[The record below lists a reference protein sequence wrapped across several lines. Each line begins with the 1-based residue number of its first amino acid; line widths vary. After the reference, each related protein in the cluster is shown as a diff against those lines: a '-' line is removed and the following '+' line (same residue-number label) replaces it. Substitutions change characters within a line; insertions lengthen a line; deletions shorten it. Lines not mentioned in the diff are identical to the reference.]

1 MLENGQMATLN
12 MKDILPNRFQPRI
25 RFDEVKLNELA
36 ESIRKY
42 GLIQPIVVRKIGTKY
57 EIIAGERRFKASS
70 LANKETIPAIIVNLS
85 DRDSEEIALLENV
98 QREDLTPIEEAVSY
112 KRILDVGYIT
122 QEELAKK
129 IGKSQ
134 SSIANK
140 IRLLNLD
147 DIVQDALLHG
157 KISERHARSLLKIH
171 SNEKQ
176 VNMLNRIINERLT
189 VKMTDQAIKEIL
201 NSEENEEKSLNKDS
215 NEKKI
220 ETLSTDDKPIRRAV
234 PVASHRI
241 IKVNPPKELEEK
253 TRKERE
259 KETMDIDKILEE
271 AQDINQ
277 EQPVKQA
284 NDMEALMKQNPN
296 TETSPIIKSEP
307 EVQEETPAIEPGKF
321 VTPLPEMPVIEKEEP
336 TASVSFDSIFGQAP
350 TIKEEPQPVVSN
362 QVQENASM
370 PLDNIS
376 PTPDEAT
383 VVNNQPMNIG
393 PSLGDETQNIPVVN
407 NLEPSLENKLAEP
420 QPVVTSLENSTLESV
435 TPEVNNKQNVNAA
448 PIMDNN
454 PAIVQPNINP
464 FETTEQII
472 TPEVNITNTPE
483 FNNAQSN
490 ETKNIN
496 VEPVMPMANPT
507 MEVSPAA
514 QTFPQPLNPV
524 QVEPVTVEPI
534 DNNLETVV
542 TPMSQP
548 LENIPSNIPDDT
560 IVETTNQQPIN
571 PVVNDGVKFRQVIN
585 LIRGCASEI
594 EKLGYFIDVDEIDLS
609 NKYQVTFRINKDWF
623 SVFFLYFKSLF
634 SLFINDRILNKW
646 VW

>member
-609 NKYQVTFRINKDWF
+609 NKYQVTFRINKD
-623 SVFFLYFKSLF
+623 
-634 SLFINDRILNKW
+634 
-646 VW
+646 